1 MTEEMLM
8 DVAPAIRDGDA
19 THVVFGAAVQ
29 GL

>member
-8 DVAPAIRDGDA
+8 DAVLTMHDGDT
-19 THVVFGAAVQ
+19 THEVFGAAVQ

>member
-8 DVAPAIRDGDA
+8 DAAPTMHEGDA